1 MSSPS
6 VTPGSSTPL
15 GATVANG
22 GVNFSVF
29 SKHATRL
36 DLLLFAAH
44 DDPAPSRVVELDAG
58 RHRTGNYWHVFVPGI
73 GPGQIYG
80 LRAHGPFAP
89 ERGLRFDPEKV
100 LFDPYGRAVAVPD
113 TVLAAS

>member
-1 MSSPS
+1 MSSP

-36 DLLLFAAH
+36 ELLLFDAH
-44 DDPAPSRVVELDAG
+44 DDRAPSRVVELDAG

-73 GPGQIYG
+73 GPGDIVYSRSPG
-80 LRAHGPFAP
+80 NSSPDADNPSTFMGAL
-89 ERGLRFDPEKV
+89 
-100 LFDPYGRAVAVPD
+100 VPAGVPVGNYEWVCD
-113 TVLAAS
+113 VE